1 MRHKIKIATILP
13 YKENYTYKRAAAASL
28 WVADFF
34 RFSRYKKTN
43 FIYGSTDKKD
53 YLSKNYINIV
63 IKNKNSKFTSST
75 KEYCNFFIKKVQNKK
90 FDIIEVHNR
99 PQVFTYLEKL
109 LPAKY
114 IIYFHNDPL
123 TMGGSKTTKERLSL
137 VNKAHKIIFISKWVQ
152 ERFFKDIDE
161 KLINKTE
168 IIYHSIAKD
177 KKIYKKDKKI
187 TFVGKLNKSKGY
199 DIYGSAII
207 QILNEFKDWKAYS
220 IGDEK
225 RNKPIFQHTRHE
237 ELGYRSHKF
246 VLKFLQK
253 SEIAVIPSRWEEPF
267 GRTAL
272 EASSRAC
279 ATVISNRGGL
289 PETTDHSIVLNKL
302 NPKELYTA
310 IKKLITNKKLRKSLQ
325 RGGFSNVKHIIKDN
339 TRLIDDIRQE
349 LVADY
354 KINISRNRLRI
365 MNIYN
370 LGQKL
375 NHRLYNISLGKK
387 FTNGFIRNNHDVLE
401 ISDRDFIKQ
410 NRTLLFTNAHKKFQ
424 EYLVESFKNYNPDL
438 LFFGHTKNLN
448 LETIDKFK
456 TINKSLIIS
465 QWNEDPVMPSLEY
478 SRVNIQNIANYNGYV
493 DYNFITTDPKIFNK
507 NNSKIKNM
515 NYFFIPVDPNIECF
529 DVSKL
534 NPRNDI
540 FYAMS
545 HGVNRATLKKGKID
559 NRINFL
565 NTLVKKISNIKY
577 DFYGFENKEP
587 IWGDFFYR
595 ALINSKMGL
604 NLSRGLPTK
613 HYTSNRIASM
623 MGNGLLTFVDKKT
636 KLDDFFSKS
645 EMITYENINDLSE
658 KISFYKKNDRARVKI
673 ASNGKSKYF
682 KLFNEVKTSKYLVD
696 ISLGKKVNYY

>member
-53 YLSKNYINIV
+53 YLSKNYINIL

-152 ERFFKDIDE
+152 ERFFKDLDE